1 MLNFIKPMAPDED
14 LRRREFIF
22 NILVVTIICLIIIA
36 IASSSITYFFLSDPI
51 SRGNSAVSFFML
63 FAELFFFL
71 ALYACSRKGFF
82 VFASYIFLAIL
93 FLLGC
98 YMWYM
103 WGVDVVI
110 GILLE
115 AIVIIMSGI
124 LISSRF
130 AFFTTSVIAGTMIA
144 MGYAQ
149 YQKLIVVNQYW
160 KQEVWRPTDMIVVS
174 FIFALIAVISW
185 LSNRE
190 IEKSLTR
197 ARKSEAELKKER
209 DSLEITVETRTK
221 ELKEVQ
227 AEKISQLYRFAE
239 FGRLSSGLFHDL
251 INPLTAVSLNM
262 EKLKQGGQ
270 LIHDH
275 PVSVAGD
282 SERLSVSQAAEY
294 VDKAVQAAG
303 KLEDLVVSV
312 RKQLARQENNAIFSL
327 SEEIYH
333 VIDVLSYKAKKAG
346 VVIQY
351 VPAHDAKTFGD
362 AVKFNQVALNLIAN
376 AIDAYEDIQSQG
388 KIILVSLQEK
398 NGNIIFSVKDSGMG
412 IPKEN
417 MQKIF
422 EPFFTTKT
430 EGRGIGIGLSMTKR
444 IVEKDF
450 KGTISVES
458 DYGKGTVF
466 NVMMPE

>member
-1 MLNFIKPMAPDED
+1 
-14 LRRREFIF
+14 
-22 NILVVTIICLIIIA
+22 
-36 IASSSITYFFLSDPI
+36 
-51 SRGNSAVSFFML
+51 
-63 FAELFFFL
+63 
-71 ALYACSRKGFF
+71 
-82 VFASYIFLAIL
+82 
-93 FLLGC
+93 
-98 YMWYM
+98 
-103 WGVDVVI
+103 
-110 GILLE
+110 
-115 AIVIIMSGI
+115 
-124 LISSRF
+124 
-130 AFFTTSVIAGTMIA
+130 MIA